1 MFLQNWCTT
10 ICTLLST
17 ATSCVLLASYA
28 FSLLSS
34 SAWIAGCCLISSLRV
49 SFLFFFPMNFFMDLL
64 VWPIFGKATLL
75 SLFCSCLPI
84 ARWTHWL
91 WHCHG
96 SLVLALCKIESDHY
110 LKGLVMLDGFNSSW
124 IFSSRFLLQH
134 IRIWNWVIATWQY
147 FKLSQGTYALVMSI
161 LLFPNYFVE
170 VWSINLDWSTI
181 HQGLRL
187 FYYQSQTWN

>member
-1 MFLQNWCTT
+1 MCFFRIDVQQFAHCYLQ
-10 ICTLLST
+10 LLVVS
-17 ATSCVLLASYA
+17 SWPLMPSVSFPLLHG
-28 FSLLSS
+28 LQDVV
-34 SAWIAGCCLISSLRV
+34 SSLPWG
-49 SFLFFFPMNFFMDLL
+49 FLFFSFFMDLL
-64 VWPIFGKATLL
+64 VWPIFGKATLS

-96 SLVLALCKIESDHY
+96 SLVLVLCKIELDHY

-161 LLFPNYFVE
+161 FLFPNYFVE